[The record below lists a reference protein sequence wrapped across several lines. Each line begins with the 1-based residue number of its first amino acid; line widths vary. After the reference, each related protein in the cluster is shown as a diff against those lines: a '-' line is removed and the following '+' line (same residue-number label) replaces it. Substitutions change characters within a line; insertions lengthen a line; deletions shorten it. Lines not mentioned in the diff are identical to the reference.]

1 MTKEEPMQRTTSAHP
16 QVAAARKLLAL
27 GWWFVAAGAAL
38 ALGLEVEDG
47 VAL

>member
-1 MTKEEPMQRTTSAHP
+1 MQSTTGAAHP
-16 QVAAARKLLAL
+16 HVAAARKLLAL

-47 VAL
+47 VSL